1 MCYVFVVVKIHLK
14 HWGRGFVL
22 FLTIP
27 IVLLIRGGGARVQEP
42 AGEGL
47 PYCVWPLAGGGQPAG
62 KGAARGSISSTLIA
76 DINRFLNKDWLK
88 LLGTTSAKLRPFPYG
103 TMFP

>member
-1 MCYVFVVVKIHLK
+1 MFFFVKIYLK
-14 HWGRGFVL
+14 HWGRGYVIFFYSYRFVNA
-22 FLTIP
+22 
-27 IVLLIRGGGARVQEP
+27 RGWARVQEP

-76 DINRFLNKDWLK
+76 DINRFLNKDSLK

-103 TMFP
+103 TMFQ

>member
-1 MCYVFVVVKIHLK
+1 MIFFYSYRFVNA
-14 HWGRGFVL
+14 RGW
-22 FLTIP
+22 
-27 IVLLIRGGGARVQEP
+27 ARVQEP

-76 DINRFLNKDWLK
+76 DINRFLNKDSLK

-103 TMFP
+103 LMLQ